1 MAKPKKKDKQAV
13 QGVGVKYYILLLA
26 VVLGCL
32 SSLPTAIMFMIG
44 MLPTMGAA
52 FISQGP
58 QRSRVITVGALNFVG
73 CLPFLLRL
81 WSSGV
86 GYEKAMGMVLDPV
99 VVIIIY
105 SVAGAGYVI
114 DWVLSTYIASF
125 MKRRAKRRLQ
135 AISEKQ
141 AKLRERWGKE
151 VTGG

>member
-1 MAKPKKKDKQAV
+1 MAKSKKKTKNNNQVLGA
-13 QGVGVKYYILLLA
+13 KYYLLLTF
-26 VVLGCL
+26 VVLACL

-86 GYEKAMGMVLDPV
+86 GYEQAMGMVFDPV

-105 SVAGAGYVI
+105 SVAAAGYVV
-114 DWVLSTYIASF
+114 DWILSTYIASF
-125 MKRRAKRRLQ
+125 LRRRAMRRLQ
-135 AISEKQ
+135 VISEKQ

-151 VTGG
+151 VTER